1 MELCDKYLHD
11 LIKLYPPFNDNIDYE
26 EYRNKK
32 NSLPNHYSPTFIKKN
47 NDLFLLMD
55 AIQKKFQNN
64 LKNNIKHPK
73 AKNMKSKNKTNK
85 TKHKPN
91 NQ

>member
-32 NSLPNHYSPTFIKKN
+32 NSLPNHYSQDFIKKN
-47 NDLFLLMD
+47 NDLDDKYYNIL
-55 AIQKKFQNN
+55 IK
-64 LKNNIKHPK
+64 KNN
-73 AKNMKSKNKTNK
+73 KTFYDDILLYDLK
-85 TKHKPN
+85 YDRSLKY
-91 NQ
+91 